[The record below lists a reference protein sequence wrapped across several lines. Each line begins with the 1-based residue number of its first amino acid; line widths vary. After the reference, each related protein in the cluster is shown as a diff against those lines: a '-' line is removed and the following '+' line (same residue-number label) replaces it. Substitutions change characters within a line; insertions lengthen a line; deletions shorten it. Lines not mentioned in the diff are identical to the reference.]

1 MRKSTRALAIASIVI
16 ASLAAAPALYGQ
28 DSEESGGSMMGSGMM
43 GQGGMMNM
51 MGKMSEMMEDCSSM
65 MQSTN
70 HDGSERPNEQWR
82 ERSPDNNNAPGTNG

>member
-1 MRKSTRALAIASIVI
+1 MRKSTRALAIASVVI

-51 MGKMSEMMEDCSSM
+51 MGKMSEMMEDCNSM

-70 HDGSERPNEQWR
+70 HDGFERPNEQWR
-82 ERSPDNNNAPGTNG
+82 ERSPDNNSAPGTNG

>member
-1 MRKSTRALAIASIVI
+1 MRKSTRALAIASAVI
-16 ASLAAAPALYGQ
+16 ANLAVATALYGH

-51 MGKMSEMMEDCSSM
+51 MGKMNEMMEDCNSM

-70 HDGSERPNEQWR
+70 HDGFERPNKQWR

>member
-28 DSEESGGSMMGSGMM
+28 DSEESGGSMMGS
-43 GQGGMMNM
+43 GMMNM